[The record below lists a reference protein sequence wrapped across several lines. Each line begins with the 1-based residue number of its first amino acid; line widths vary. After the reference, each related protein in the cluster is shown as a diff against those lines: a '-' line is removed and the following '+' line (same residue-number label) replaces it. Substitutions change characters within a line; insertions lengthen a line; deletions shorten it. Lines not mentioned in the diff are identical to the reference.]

1 MSAPAKALVL
11 VAAVAAVAGAAELCA
26 SFGDALPQQAADGD
40 VLSVAFSDA
49 REELASALVHR
60 ADSYFHGGIDF
71 DCHAAHGHAHGHAHE
86 HGEHDHD
93 HDDID
98 GHEQDG
104 GWFDPWEWIDS
115 RVRAPSVH
123 RHLEG
128 SETMELMPWLWAG
141 VRADPRNVANWTTA
155 WYVASHMAKDHALA
169 REILAEARRANP
181 ESMELAFTAGCEAY
195 DGGRGDAAAAE
206 TLFLEAKALGERSCG
221 GDLSRLSEHD
231 SQIYQFILGYLRKIE
246 EDRPAGAAGTPSAKN
261 F

>member
-98 GHEQDG
+98 RHEQDG

-246 EDRPAGAAGTPSAKN
+246 EDRLAGAAGTPSAQN

>member
-71 DCHAAHGHAHGHAHE
+71 DCHAAHGHAHE

-98 GHEQDG
+98 RHEQDG

-246 EDRPAGAAGTPSAKN
+246 EDRLAGAAGTPSAQN

>member
-1 MSAPAKALVL
+1 MSAPAKSLVL

-246 EDRPAGAAGTPSAKN
+246 EDRLAGAAGTPSAQN

>member
-71 DCHAAHGHAHGHAHE
+71 DCHAAHGHAHE

-104 GWFDPWEWIDS
+104 GWFDLWEWIDS

-181 ESMELAFTAGCEAY
+181 ESMELAFTAGREAY
-195 DGGRGDAAAAE
+195 DGGRGDAAAAGR
-206 TLFLEAKALGERSCG
+206 LFLEAKALGERSCG
-221 GDLSRLSEHD
+221 GDLLRLSEHD

-246 EDRPAGAAGTPSAKN
+246 EDRLAGAAGTPSAKN

>member
-1 MSAPAKALVL
+1 MSAPAKSLVL

-49 REELASALVHR
+49 REELASAFVHR

-246 EDRPAGAAGTPSAKN
+246 EDRLAGAAGTPSAKN

>member
-1 MSAPAKALVL
+1 MSAPAKALTF

-71 DCHAAHGHAHGHAHE
+71 DCHAVHGHDHEHE
-86 HGEHDHD
+86 HGEDEHE
-93 HDDID
+93 HDDHHD
-98 GHEQDG
+98 GHVHDG

-115 RVRAPSVH
+115 HVRAPGVH

-128 SETMELMPWLWAG
+128 AEAVELMPWLWAG
-141 VRADPRNVANWTTA
+141 VRADPRNIENWTTA
-155 WYVASHMAKDHALA
+155 WYVASHMVKDHALA

-181 ESMELAFTAGCEAY
+181 ESMELAFTAGREAY
-195 DGGRGDAAAAE
+195 DGGRGDAAAAGR
-206 TLFLEAKALGERSCG
+206 LFLEAKALGERSCG
-221 GDLSRLSEHD
+221 GDLSRLGEHD
-231 SQIYQFILGYLRKIE
+231 SQIYQFTLGYLRKIG
-246 EDRPAGAAGTPSAKN
+246 EDRLAGAAGTPSAESL
-261 F
+261 

>member
-1 MSAPAKALVL
+1 MSASARALTF

-49 REELASALVHR
+49 REELASILVHR

-71 DCHAAHGHAHGHAHE
+71 DCHAVHGHDHEPE
-86 HGEHDHD
+86 HGEDEHE
-93 HDDID
+93 HDDHHD
-98 GHEQDG
+98 GHVHDG
-104 GWFDPWEWIDS
+104 GWFDPWEWIGS
-115 RVRAPSVH
+115 RVRAPGVH

-128 SETMELMPWLWAG
+128 AETMELMPWLWAG

-181 ESMELAFTAGCEAY
+181 ESMELAFTMGREAY
-195 DGGRGDAAAAE
+195 GGGRGDAAAAE
-206 TLFLEAKALGERSCG
+206 RLFLEAKALGERSCG
-221 GDLSRLSEHD
+221 GDLSRLGGHD
-231 SQIYQFILGYLRKIE
+231 SQIYQFTLGYLRKIA
-246 EDRPAGAAGTPSAKN
+246 EDRLSGAAGTPSAKS

>member
-71 DCHAAHGHAHGHAHE
+71 DCHAAHGHAHE

-104 GWFDPWEWIDS
+104 GWFDLWEWIDS

-246 EDRPAGAAGTPSAKN
+246 DDRLAGAAGTPSAESL
-261 F
+261 

>member
-1 MSAPAKALVL
+1 MSAPAKALTF

-71 DCHAAHGHAHGHAHE
+71 DCHAVHGHDHEHE
-86 HGEHDHD
+86 HGEDEHE
-93 HDDID
+93 HDDHHD
-98 GHEQDG
+98 GHEHDG

-115 RVRAPSVH
+115 RVRAPGVH

-195 DGGRGDAAAAE
+195 DGGRGDAAAAGR
-206 TLFLEAKALGERSCG
+206 LFLEAKALGERSCG
-221 GDLSRLSEHD
+221 GDLSRLGEHD
-231 SQIYQFILGYLRKIE
+231 SQIYQFNLGYLRKIG
-246 EDRPAGAAGTPSAKN
+246 EDRLAAAAGTPSAKN

>member
-1 MSAPAKALVL
+1 MSAPAKSLVL

-49 REELASALVHR
+49 REELASAFVHR

-221 GDLSRLSEHD
+221 GDLLRLSEHD

-246 EDRPAGAAGTPSAKN
+246 EDRLAGAAGTPSAKN

>member
-71 DCHAAHGHAHGHAHE
+71 DCHAAHGHAHE

-231 SQIYQFILGYLRKIE
+231 SQIYQFILGYLRKIG
-246 EDRPAGAAGTPSAKN
+246 EDRLAGAAGTPSAQN

>member
-71 DCHAAHGHAHGHAHE
+71 DCHAAHGHAHE

-246 EDRPAGAAGTPSAKN
+246 EDRLAGAAGTPSAQN

>member
-1 MSAPAKALVL
+1 MSAPAKTLVL

-104 GWFDPWEWIDS
+104 GWFDLWEWIDS
-115 RVRAPSVH
+115 HVRAPGVH

-128 SETMELMPWLWAG
+128 AETMELMPWLWAG
-141 VRADPRNVANWTTA
+141 VRADPRNIANWTTA
-155 WYVASHMAKDHALA
+155 WYVASHMAKDQALA
-169 REILAEARRANP
+169 REILAEARRAKP

-246 EDRPAGAAGTPSAKN
+246 EDRLAGAAGTPSAKN

>member
-1 MSAPAKALVL
+1 MSAPAKTLVL
-11 VAAVAAVAGAAELCA
+11 VAVAAVAGAAELCA

-104 GWFDPWEWIDS
+104 GWFDLWEWIDS
-115 RVRAPSVH
+115 HVRAPGVH

-128 SETMELMPWLWAG
+128 AETMELMPWLWAG
-141 VRADPRNVANWTTA
+141 VRADPRNIANWTTA

-246 EDRPAGAAGTPSAKN
+246 EDRLAGAAGTPSAKN

>member
-71 DCHAAHGHAHGHAHE
+71 DCHAAHGHAHE

-104 GWFDPWEWIDS
+104 GWFDLWEWIDS

-128 SETMELMPWLWAG
+128 AETMELMPWLWAG
-141 VRADPRNVANWTTA
+141 VRADPRNIANWTTA

-221 GDLSRLSEHD
+221 GDISRLSEHD
-231 SQIYQFILGYLRKIE
+231 SQIHQFILGYLRKIE
-246 EDRPAGAAGTPSAKN
+246 EDRLAGAAGTPSAKN

>member
-26 SFGDALPQQAADGD
+26 SFGDALPQQAAEGD

-49 REELASALVHR
+49 REELASAFVHR

-115 RVRAPSVH
+115 RVRAPGVH

-221 GDLSRLSEHD
+221 GDLSRLGEHD
-231 SQIYQFILGYLRKIE
+231 SQIYQFNLGYLRKIG
-246 EDRPAGAAGTPSAKN
+246 EDRLAAAAGTPSAKN
-261 F
+261 L

>member
-71 DCHAAHGHAHGHAHE
+71 DCHAAHGHAHE

-104 GWFDPWEWIDS
+104 GWFDPWEWFDS

-246 EDRPAGAAGTPSAKN
+246 EDRLAGAAGTPSAQN

>member
-71 DCHAAHGHAHGHAHE
+71 DCHAVHGHAHE

-246 EDRPAGAAGTPSAKN
+246 EDRLAGAAGTPSAQN

>member
-71 DCHAAHGHAHGHAHE
+71 DCHAAHGHAHE

-104 GWFDPWEWIDS
+104 GWFDLWEWIDS

-246 EDRPAGAAGTPSAKN
+246 EDRLAGAAGTPSAKN

>member
-26 SFGDALPQQAADGD
+26 SFGDALPQQSADGD

-71 DCHAAHGHAHGHAHE
+71 DCHAAHGHAHE
-86 HGEHDHD
+86 HGEDEHE
-93 HDDID
+93 HDDHHD
-98 GHEQDG
+98 GHEHDG
-104 GWFDPWEWIDS
+104 GWFDPWEWIGS
-115 RVRAPSVH
+115 HVRAPGIH

-128 SETMELMPWLWAG
+128 AETMELMPWLWAG

-169 REILAEARRANP
+169 REILAEAR
-181 ESMELAFTAGCEAY
+181 EAY

-206 TLFLEAKALGERSCG
+206 TLFLEAKALGERSCD

-231 SQIYQFILGYLRKIE
+231 SQIHQFILGYLRKIE
-246 EDRPAGAAGTPSAKN
+246 EDRLAGAAGTPSAKN

>member
-1 MSAPAKALVL
+1 
-11 VAAVAAVAGAAELCA
+11 
-26 SFGDALPQQAADGD
+26 
-40 VLSVAFSDA
+40 
-49 REELASALVHR
+49 
-60 ADSYFHGGIDF
+60 
-71 DCHAAHGHAHGHAHE
+71 
-86 HGEHDHD
+86 
-93 HDDID
+93 
-98 GHEQDG
+98 
-104 GWFDPWEWIDS
+104 
-115 RVRAPSVH
+115 
-123 RHLEG
+123 
-128 SETMELMPWLWAG
+128 MELMPWLWAG

-231 SQIYQFILGYLRKIE
+231 SQIHQFILGYLRKIE
-246 EDRPAGAAGTPSAKN
+246 EDRLAGAAGTPSAKN

>member
-26 SFGDALPQQAADGD
+26 SFVDALPQQAADGD

-60 ADSYFHGGIDF
+60 ADSYFHGGIDL
-71 DCHAAHGHAHGHAHE
+71 DCHAAHGHAHE

-98 GHEQDG
+98 RHEQDG

-246 EDRPAGAAGTPSAKN
+246 EDRLAGAAGTPSAQN

>member
-11 VAAVAAVAGAAELCA
+11 VAAAAAVAGAAELCA
-26 SFGDALPQQAADGD
+26 SFGDSLPQMAADGD

-49 REELASALVHR
+49 REELASALVRR
-60 ADSYFHGGIDF
+60 ADSYFHGGVDF
-71 DCHAAHGHAHGHAHE
+71 DCHAAHGHAHE
-86 HGEHDHD
+86 HGDHDHD

-98 GHEQDG
+98 GHERDG
-104 GWFDPWEWIDS
+104 GWFDPWEWIGS
-115 RVRAPSVH
+115 RVRAPGVH

-128 SETMELMPWLWAG
+128 VETMELMPWLWAG

-181 ESMELAFTAGCEAY
+181 ESMELAFTSGCEAY

-231 SQIYQFILGYLRKIE
+231 SQIHQFTLGYLRKIG
-246 EDRPAGAAGTPSAKN
+246 EDRLATAAGTPSAKN
-261 F
+261 L

>member
-71 DCHAAHGHAHGHAHE
+71 DCHAAHGHAHE

-181 ESMELAFTAGCEAY
+181 ESMELAFTAGREAY
-195 DGGRGDAAAAE
+195 DGGRGDAAAAGR
-206 TLFLEAKALGERSCG
+206 LFLEAKALGERSCG
-221 GDLSRLSEHD
+221 GDLSRLGEHD
-231 SQIYQFILGYLRKIE
+231 SQIYQFILGYLRKIG
-246 EDRPAGAAGTPSAKN
+246 EDRLAGAAGTPSAQN

>member
-49 REELASALVHR
+49 REELASALVQR

-71 DCHAAHGHAHGHAHE
+71 DCHAAHGHAHE

-141 VRADPRNVANWTTA
+141 VRADPRNIANWTTA

-246 EDRPAGAAGTPSAKN
+246 EDRLAGAAGTPSAKN

>member
-1 MSAPAKALVL
+1 MSAPAKSLVL

-26 SFGDALPQQAADGD
+26 SFGDALPQPAADGD

-49 REELASALVHR
+49 REELASAFVHR

-246 EDRPAGAAGTPSAKN
+246 EDRLAGAAGTPSAKN

>member
-104 GWFDPWEWIDS
+104 GWFDPWELIDS

-155 WYVASHMAKDHALA
+155 WYVASHMAKDYALA

-246 EDRPAGAAGTPSAKN
+246 EDRLAGAAGTPSAQN

>member
-86 HGEHDHD
+86 HDEHDHD

-246 EDRPAGAAGTPSAKN
+246 EDRLAGAAGTPSAQN

>member
-60 ADSYFHGGIDF
+60 ADSYFHGGIDL
-71 DCHAAHGHAHGHAHE
+71 DCHAAHGHAHE

-98 GHEQDG
+98 RHEQDG

-246 EDRPAGAAGTPSAKN
+246 EDRLAGAAGTPSAQN